1 MQFGQVKRREFITL
15 LGGAATAWPL
25 AGRAQQPQRMR
36 RIGVL
41 MGWNESD
48 PEAQSNLTA
57 FVQEL
62 QQLGWKDGRN
72 MRIDYRWSDG
82 DVNRMQIFAKELVAL
97 TPDAILAHTTPVTAA
112 LQGETRTIP
121 IVFVV
126 VGDPVGDGFV
136 AGLPR
141 PGGNITGFPYSEPE
155 FSGKLLELLTEIA
168 PTVKR
173 AAIMFNPDTAA
184 GRGAYYLPSFE
195 RAARSFRLEAIAAP
209 VHNDAE
215 AEGTIALLGLGERGG
230 LVAMPDGFS
239 LVHRAPII
247 LQAARNRIPAVYWSS
262 IIARDGGLLSYGPD
276 TGDIFRRAAP
286 YIDRILRGAKPAEL
300 PVQLPTKFQMAVN
313 LKTAK
318 ALGLTLPQS
327 ILLRADE
334 VIE

>member
-1 MQFGQVKRREFITL
+1 MAIHILRREFIAA
-15 LGGAATAWPL
+15 LGGLWATWPL
-25 AGRAQQPQRMR
+25 AARAQQRDRVR

-48 PEAQSNLTA
+48 PEAQSNLAA

-62 QQLGWKDGRN
+62 QQLGWMDGHN
-72 MRIDYRWSDG
+72 MRIDYRWSNG
-82 DVNRMQIFAKELVAL
+82 DVSRMQIFAKELAAL

-112 LQGETRTIP
+112 LQRETRSIP

-126 VGDPVGDGFV
+126 VGDPVGEGFV
-136 AGLPR
+136 AGLSH
-141 PGGNITGFPYSEPE
+141 PGGNITGFLWAEGA
-155 FSGKLLELLTEIA
+155 FVGKMLELLTEIA

-173 AAIMFNPDTAA
+173 VAIMFNPNTAA
-184 GRGAYYLPSFE
+184 GRGSYYLPSFE
-195 RAARSFRLEAIAAP
+195 TAARSFKLEAIAAP
-209 VHNDAE
+209 VRNDAE
-215 AEGTIALLGLGERGG
+215 VEATIALLGREKGSG

-247 LQAARNRIPAVYWSS
+247 LHAAQNKIPAIYWHS

-276 TGDIFRRAAP
+276 TGDMFRRAAP

-318 ALGLTLPQS
+318 ALGLTLSPS

>member
-1 MQFGQVKRREFITL
+1 MTSRREFITL
-15 LGGAATAWPL
+15 LGGAAAAWPL
-25 AGRAQQPQRMR
+25 AASAQQAQQMR

-41 MGWNESD
+41 MGWDESD
-48 PEAQSNLTA
+48 PEAQSNLAA

-62 QQLGWKDGRN
+62 QQLGWMDGRN

-82 DVNRMQIFAKELVAL
+82 NVNRMQIFAKELAAL
-97 TPDAILAHTTPVTAA
+97 TPDAILAHTTPVTGA
-112 LQGETRTIP
+112 LQRETRTIP

-126 VGDPVGDGFV
+126 VGDPVGEGFI
-136 AGLPR
+136 AGLSH
-141 PGGNITGFPYSEPE
+141 PGGNITGFSYAEGA
-155 FSGKLLELLTEIA
+155 FAGKMLELLTEIA

-173 AAIMFNPDTAA
+173 VAIMFNPDTAA
-184 GRGAYYLPSFE
+184 GRGSYYLPSFE
-195 RAARSFRLEAIAAP
+195 TAARSFKLEAIAAP

-215 AEGTIALLGLGERGG
+215 VEATIALLGREEGSG
-230 LVAMPDGFS
+230 LVAMPDGFT

-247 LQAARNRIPAVYWSS
+247 LQAAQNKIPVIYWNS

-276 TGDIFRRAAP
+276 TGDMFRRAAP

-318 ALGLTLPQS
+318 GLGLTLPPS